1 MQDINGYADTLF
13 LTESLSVRRM
23 RDNSDDRALLLNWL
37 NDPNGVTTA
46 ACDKITCGELHAY
59 SYTDPD
65 HGDNPPGARA
75 QQCEKWAKENEK

>member
-37 NDPNGVTTA
+37 TDPNGVTTVA
-46 ACDKITCGELHAY
+46 
-59 SYTDPD
+59 
-65 HGDNPPGARA
+65 
-75 QQCEKWAKENEK
+75 WKEGIPWE